1 MQQQTEVLP
10 TELHLVAPPTIPQA
24 RSYMFKQQSDLQ
36 EYDVQ
41 KGTRIRV
48 NIPRLQRS
56 YLMKDSYLRFRLNV
70 DFKPSDESQCLFLDR
85 CGAFGLFDRIE
96 VYDYLGGTLLEQT
109 QNIPALATLLGDLKY
124 KMMEFNGKGQ
134 ALEGYEGS
142 NVFQSATEYDQYEVR
157 TANSGMPLYIGKTGA
172 LTTGRFV
179 TVEFCIPVMSFL
191 GIFSDKYIP
200 LHNGFSVDFFLN
212 SRDLALVSRISND
225 DDLDT
230 QVAIKD
236 CWISQFEYCCQ
247 IMELGEQAES
257 MVLSTDPFVI
267 PSTQYRYF
275 SDVILGAGSQSN
287 FRLDM
292 NLNVVSL
299 RNIRFGM
306 RPYVYQSLRYPSYGH
321 RIRNFLDNF
330 TFQYGSSYL
339 PEIAGVTCRSLTI
352 PVSRNQY
359 IIPNT
364 LQNADWF
371 KANGYTQAYKELT
384 KTTDPHSEFTINKT
398 EYRIDL
404 AARVGINDISADL
417 TGANAYVPFAIGSGS
432 ICGKFA
438 AGLDTRLSRKE
449 TVSGIDTN
457 GLLVS
462 INGSFDRDNVNKM
475 AQAIFDVWAEHDA
488 FVQIIPGVATTVTF

>member
-1 MQQQTEVLP
+1 MQHTEVLP
-10 TELHLVAPPTIPQA
+10 SELQLVAPPTIPQA

-36 EYDVQ
+36 EYDVA

-56 YLMKDSYLRFRLNV
+56 YLMKDSYLRFRLNI
-70 DFKPSDESQCLFLDR
+70 DFDVTDATQSLFLDR

-124 KMMEFNGKGQ
+124 KMMEFNGKAQ
-134 ALEGYEGS
+134 SLEGYDGS
-142 NVFQSATEYDQYEVR
+142 NVQVDTSDFDRYEVR
-157 TANSGMPLYIGKTGA
+157 TANSGMPISVGTGIGSK
-172 LTTGRFV
+172 FY
-179 TVEFCIPVMSFL
+179 TVEFCIPIMSFL

-212 SRDLALVSRISND
+212 STDLAFVSRTTTSD
-225 DDLDT
+225 ASSSS
-230 QVAIKD
+230 VSIKD

-275 SDVILGAGSQSN
+275 SDVILGSSIQSN

-306 RPYVYQSLRYPSYGH
+306 RPSVYQSLAYPSYGH
-321 RIRNFLDNF
+321 RIRNFLDNY

-339 PEIAGVTCRSLTI
+339 PEIAGVTCRSPTI
-352 PVSRNQY
+352 PISRNGY
-359 IIPNT
+359 DPPSTI
-364 LQNADWF
+364 QNIDWF

-384 KTTDPHSEFTINKT
+384 KTTNPNSEFTINKS
-398 EYRIDL
+398 EYRIDT
-404 AARVGINDISADL
+404 AAIATNDIS
-417 TGANAYVPFAIGSGS
+417 GALVGATAKVPYTIGSGS

-449 TVSGIDTN
+449 TISGIDTN

-462 INGSFDRDNVNKM
+462 INGSFDHNNISNMVDSVL
-475 AQAIFDVWAEHDA
+475 DVWAEHDA
-488 FVQIIPGVATTVTF
+488 FIQIIPGVATTVTF

>member
-10 TELHLVAPPTIPQA
+10 SELHLVAPPTIPQA
-24 RSYMFKQQSDLQ
+24 RSYLFKQQSELQ

-41 KGTRIRV
+41 KGNRIRI

-56 YLMKDSYLRFRLNV
+56 YLMKDSYLRFRLNL
-70 DFKPSDESQCLFLDR
+70 DFTPTANETKSIYFDR

-109 QNIPALATLLGDLKY
+109 QNIPALATLLGDLKF

-134 ALEGYEGS
+134 ALEGYDGS
-142 NVFQSATEYDQYEVR
+142 NVQQDSSDYDRYEVR
-157 TANSGMPLYIGKTGA
+157 TANSGMPIYIGKAGQG
-172 LTTGRFV
+172 TTPKFF
-179 TVEFCIPVMSFL
+179 TAEFCIPIMSFL
-191 GIFSDKYIP
+191 GLFSDKYIP
-200 LHNGFSVDFFLN
+200 LHNGFSIDFFLN
-212 SRDLALVSRISND
+212 SRDLAFVSR
-225 DDLDT
+225 LGVGDT
-230 QVAIKD
+230 TPGPVTIQD

-257 MVLSTDPFVI
+257 MVISTDPFII

-275 SDVILGAGSQSN
+275 TDMILGGGLQSN

-299 RNIRFGM
+299 RNIRFNM
-306 RPYVYQSLRYPSYGH
+306 RPTVYQSLAYPSYGH

-339 PEIAGVTCRSLTI
+339 PEIAGVSCRSLNI
-352 PVSRNQY
+352 PSSRQ
-359 IIPNT
+359 NT
-364 LQNADWF
+364 AYSTSIQNLKKESF
-371 KANGYTQAYKELT
+371 KADGYTQAYKEIT
-384 KTTDPHSEFTINKT
+384 KTFNPNEEFTINRT
-398 EYRIDL
+398 EYRIDT
-404 AARVGINDISADL
+404 AAPFDGAL
-417 TGANAYVPFAIGSGS
+417 TGSDAFVPYSGGNGS

-449 TVSGIDTN
+449 TISGIDTN
-457 GLLVS
+457 GLLVCV
-462 INGSFDRDNVNKM
+462 NGSFDRDNIINMV
-475 AQAIFDVWAEHDA
+475 QSILDVWAEHDA
-488 FVQIIPGVATTVTF
+488 FIQIIPGVATTVTF